1 MKLKQVSLIPPNTSS
16 ATATDEDSSSVRVG
30 IHHQTKPLSSS
41 TPTKADAFEMSFLYQ
56 LPIRSVQGEEV
67 LPEKVIQQSSPSQSN
82 GWQVR
87 KSSYCTQL
95 LAKRDQIDYLNH
107 IYRDGGISIRSSF
120 PTSFYRPSRAG
131 TSNGRSVLHTRSNR
145 QPVPPPTAAS
155 LVVPSIAYQSSVSNS
170 DKVVKDSSEKV
181 SSPKDLGNPL
191 PEEFNEN
198 YDYSSE
204 WQRIEV
210 ERKDPI
216 RRSILLLEGLK
227 IEGDGSFNN
236 TVGRSSSS
244 DKTESGKKEI
254 VAIPGSP
261 TVKEAV
267 ADLTEKL
274 LVINP
279 ISPAPSPSSVRRKRS
294 IAMPSL
300 SPLFGSS
307 FIRPG
312 IYLGSA
318 SDESANSCRQNTPV
332 RNAIALGE
340 CLQVLAVGAEK
351 DNKAAVVGID
361 ASSTTTD
368 GSVVLSAEKP
378 AMIVIPTVK
387 PKEIFN
393 AGSEEETTT
402 TPMAV
407 DQRVL
412 SLHSDEGQC
421 EVFMGHLLGCGAF
434 SRVYKGR
441 YMTKSSS
448 TQSDASSN
456 QWKDVAVKVPL
467 ANNEWTRN
475 NFMREL
481 LVFQHLSS
489 LKASMHDNDPGGDS
503 SLCED
508 GDHYLLELL
517 ATFRQDSNS
526 SMCLVFP
533 RYSGINLKQWLDRN
547 NYQCGVDFPF
557 LIGVLQQLLLA
568 VAFLHEEAQVI
579 HADIKPD
586 NILLKHLVEPRKEMD
601 QEFELVL
608 IDFGNS
614 IFFYEA
620 DAANSLKDKASQ
632 GVVQS
637 PSYRAPE
644 VMDHT
649 YYGR

>member
-1 MKLKQVSLIPPNTSS
+1 M
-16 ATATDEDSSSVRVG
+16 
-30 IHHQTKPLSSS
+30 
-41 TPTKADAFEMSFLYQ
+41 
-56 LPIRSVQGEEV
+56 
-67 LPEKVIQQSSPSQSN
+67 
-82 GWQVR
+82 
-87 KSSYCTQL
+87 
-95 LAKRDQIDYLNH
+95 
-107 IYRDGGISIRSSF
+107 
-120 PTSFYRPSRAG
+120 
-131 TSNGRSVLHTRSNR
+131 
-145 QPVPPPTAAS
+145 
-155 LVVPSIAYQSSVSNS
+155 PSI
-170 DKVVKDSSEKV
+170 
-181 SSPKDLGNPL
+181 
-191 PEEFNEN
+191 
-198 YDYSSE
+198 
-204 WQRIEV
+204 
-210 ERKDPI
+210 
-216 RRSILLLEGLK
+216 
-227 IEGDGSFNN
+227 
-236 TVGRSSSS
+236 
-244 DKTESGKKEI
+244 
-254 VAIPGSP
+254 
-261 TVKEAV
+261 
-267 ADLTEKL
+267 
-274 LVINP
+274 
-279 ISPAPSPSSVRRKRS
+279 
-294 IAMPSL
+294 

-307 FIRPG
+307 FIRTG

-318 SDESANSCRQNTPV
+318 SDESSNSSHQNTPV

-340 CLQVLAVGAEK
+340 CLQVSAIGVDK
-351 DNKAAVVGID
+351 DSKSAFGIG

-368 GSVVLSAEKP
+368 GSVVLSVEKP
-378 AMIVIPTVK
+378 TIVIPTVK
-387 PKEIFN
+387 PKDISN
-393 AGSEEETTT
+393 VGSEEEPNT

-441 YMTKSSS
+441 YIAKPSSA
-448 TQSDASSN
+448 QSAASNN
-456 QWKDVAVKVPL
+456 QWQDVAVKVPL

-489 LKASMHDNDPGGDS
+489 LKASMHDNDRGGDS

-533 RYSGINLKQWLDRN
+533 RYSGINLRQWLDRN

-568 VAFLHEEAQVI
+568 VAYLHEEAQVI
-579 HADIKPD
+579 HADIKPE
-586 NILLKHLVEPRKEMD
+586 NILLKHLVEPKKEMD
-601 QEFELVL
+601 QGFELAL

-620 DAANSLKDKASQ
+620 EAANSLKDKASQ

-644 VMDHT
+644 VMNHT